1 MHSIAII
8 IVTLSGEDEKK
19 ICSKTSKLQEG
30 RLVKSW
36 PTVTLECIQYSSS
49 ADMARAVLYP

>member
-8 IVTLSGEDEKK
+8 IVTLAGEDEK